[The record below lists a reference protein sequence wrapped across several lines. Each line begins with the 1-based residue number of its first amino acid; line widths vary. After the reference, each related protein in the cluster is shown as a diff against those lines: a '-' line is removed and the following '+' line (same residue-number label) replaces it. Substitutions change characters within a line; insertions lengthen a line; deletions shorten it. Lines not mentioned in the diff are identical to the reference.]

1 MRRLILTAALLLA
14 AGAPRAAEPVRVAVS
29 ILPQAWFVEQLAG
42 DAVTVQVLVGPGE
55 SPASFDPTPRQM
67 AELSRAR
74 LLLTIGVPMENSLLP
89 RLSRGLPDLRLVDVR
104 AGMDLLP
111 SPAHA
116 GHDHD
121 HDHGETDPHVWLSPA
136 HARTLAA
143 NTATALAELLPERE
157 AAIRSA
163 LADLDARLAALAAEV
178 AAILEPLR
186 GADLLVFHPSFGYLC
201 ADHGLRQVAVEQGG
215 QSPSARH
222 LGDVL
227 RRARDGGART
237 IFVQPQFSES
247 SARAVAREAGLAVTV
262 LDPLPRDYPDGLRA
276 LAAAV
281 RAGVD
286 PVEADADAR

>member
-1 MRRLILTAALLLA
+1 MSRLLWTAALLLL
-14 AGAPRAAEPVRVAVS
+14 AGPLRAAEPVRVAVS
-29 ILPQAWFVEQLAG
+29 ILPQAWFVERLAG
-42 DAVTVQVLVGPGE
+42 DAVRVQVLVGPGE

-89 RLSRGLPDLRLVDVR
+89 RLRRGREDLRIVDVR
-104 AGMDLLP
+104 EGMDLLP

-136 HARTLAA
+136 RARTLAA
-143 NTATALAELLPERE
+143 NTAAALTELLPDQ
-157 AAIRSA
+157 AH
-163 LADLDARLAALAAEV
+163 ALAARLQALDAELTAM
-178 AAILEPLR
+178 AAELAAELAPLR
-186 GADLLVFHPSFGYLC
+186 GADLLVFHPSFGYFC
-201 ADHGLRQVAVEQGG
+201 ADHGLHQTAVEQGG

-222 LGDVL
+222 LAGVL
-227 RRARDGGART
+227 RRARESGART

-247 SARAVAREAGLAVTV
+247 SARAVAREAGLDVVV
-262 LDPLPRDYPDGLRA
+262 LDPLPRDYPAGLRA

-281 RAGVD
+281 AAGAAPAPEVGHD
-286 PVEADADAR
+286 R